1 MITATAGGGA
11 HIWYWGLDSRA
22 RALVTESPMLKII
35 PYLSAIVSGWAGWRL
50 GRHVDVFIA
59 YVACILF
66 SAAGL
71 YYGRRLV
78 KKILGEA

>member
-1 MITATAGGGA
+1 
-11 HIWYWGLDSRA
+11 
-22 RALVTESPMLKII
+22 MLKII

-50 GRHVDVFIA
+50 GRHVDFFTA
-59 YVACILF
+59 YMACILCG
-66 SAAGL
+66 AAGL